1 MTNGIRKKGKQT
13 GKCSYFL
20 NILTSLQLDLG
31 TSGNVVLN
39 NFHFLHQRKNAWT
52 WKCKEPIFNLIYTE
66 QGVVG

>member
-1 MTNGIRKKGKQT
+1 MSNGIRKKGKQT

-20 NILTSLQLDLG
+20 NILTRLQLDLG

-39 NFHFLHQRKNAWT
+39 NFHFCTRKNGWT
-52 WKCKEPIFNLIYTE
+52 WKCNKPIFNLIYTE